1 MHKGANI
8 NQIPRAWVGKAHHPW
23 SKNKH
28 QYTASELLKHLC
40 EIVIPLQDINE
51 VAKQAPI
58 KLPTQPDSFTL
69 GTKSA
74 DLIQLDNGAL
84 AKEERIRL
92 NAILE
97 RDRREM
103 SGFGDQL
110 MEMQQTS
117 WAINKI
123 RKGSLKIDMCFAYG
137 DEDGEILQWCQGTV
151 LRILREEKTFV
162 TVEIKWDK
170 ECLREGDRE
179 VSRDTL
185 MRSKWNSNEHE
196 QGTWRENL
204 PHMAKTAEGL

>member
-1 MHKGANI
+1 
-8 NQIPRAWVGKAHHPW
+8 
-23 SKNKH
+23 
-28 QYTASELLKHLC
+28 LC
-40 EIVIPLQDINE
+40 EIVIPLEDINK
-51 VAKQAPI
+51 VPKLALN
-58 KLPTQPDSFTL
+58 KLPTRPDDFTI

-84 AKEERIRL
+84 AREECIRL

-97 RDRREM
+97 QDRREM

-117 WAINKI
+117 WAIDKI
-123 RKGSLKIDMCFAYG
+123 WVGSFKIDMCFAYD
-137 DEDGEILQWCQGTV
+137 DEDGEVLQLQWCQGTV
-151 LRILREEKTFV
+151 LKILREEKTSV

-204 PHMAKTAEGL
+204 HHMATTAEDL